1 MKILSLDVSGN
12 YSSIAML
19 NDDEVNSF
27 TQTHDRKDRPNWDK
41 LFTSIGFDSR
51 EDFDSLDGLAFACG
65 PGSYTALR
73 ITASFLKAIA
83 EVKTL
88 PLVAI
93 SNLESIAQEASTWI
107 DDEETKIYVAIEADT
122 KESYF
127 CNYQKNNNT
136 LKQISVETVLQ
147 MDELSDLLN
156 QDDCYF
162 AGTGWPKDAEN
173 HSRFLSQAMGSAAP
187 IAILAKKKLETG
199 KDFLPENAN
208 PIYLKTPNYKKS

>member
-1 MKILSLDVSGN
+1 
-12 YSSIAML
+12 
-19 NDDEVNSF
+19 
-27 TQTHDRKDRPNWDK
+27 
-41 LFTSIGFDSR
+41 
-51 EDFDSLDGLAFACG
+51 
-65 PGSYTALR
+65 
-73 ITASFLKAIA
+73 
-83 EVKTL
+83 
-88 PLVAI
+88 
-93 SNLESIAQEASTWI
+93 
-107 DDEETKIYVAIEADT
+107 
-122 KESYF
+122 
-127 CNYQKNNNT
+127 
-136 LKQISVETVLQ
+136 

>member
-1 MKILSLDVSGN
+1 M
-12 YSSIAML
+12 
-19 NDDEVNSF
+19 
-27 TQTHDRKDRPNWDK
+27 
-41 LFTSIGFDSR
+41 
-51 EDFDSLDGLAFACG
+51 
-65 PGSYTALR
+65 
-73 ITASFLKAIA
+73 
-83 EVKTL
+83 

-127 CNYQKNNNT
+127 CDYQKNNNA